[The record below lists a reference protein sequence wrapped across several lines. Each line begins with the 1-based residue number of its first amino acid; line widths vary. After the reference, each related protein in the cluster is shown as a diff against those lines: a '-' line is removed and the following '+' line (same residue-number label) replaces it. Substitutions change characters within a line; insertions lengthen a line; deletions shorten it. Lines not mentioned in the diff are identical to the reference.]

1 MLYEIVKKG
10 FKIII
15 VGGALIVLG
24 IIIFELAL
32 SQLYSVALDENSPFS
47 LFDQANM
54 TAEEWSE
61 KGVQEYW
68 NYLMTILLGYL
79 LSGAGVVIGII
90 GGVVVLRE
98 WKTSKT

>member
-1 MLYEIVKKG
+1 
-10 FKIII
+10 
-15 VGGALIVLG
+15 
-24 IIIFELAL
+24 
-32 SQLYSVALDENSPFS
+32 
-47 LFDQANM
+47 M

>member
-1 MLYEIVKKG
+1 MKKG
-10 FKIII
+10 LKIII
-15 VGGALIVLG
+15 IGGGLIFFG
-24 IIIFELAL
+24 IIISELAL

-54 TAEEWSE
+54 TAEEWTE
-61 KGVQEYW
+61 KGVHEYW
-68 NYLMTILLGYL
+68 NYLMIILLGYL

-98 WKTSKT
+98 RKTSKT